1 MSQVSI
7 AYYCPKIGNL
17 VLVDLKIS
25 ATVSFPASKAV
36 WKQLNQMLGTGK
48 LKQTSPNRP
57 FKPAGVQQLTSERS
71 QVSDVFGKS
80 KVTTDK
86 SSERGMSK

>member
-1 MSQVSI
+1 MSI
-7 AYYCPKIGNL
+7 AYYCPKIGKL

-36 WKQLNQMLGTGK
+36 WKQLNHLVGTGK
-48 LKQTSPNRP
+48 LKQTSPNRL

-71 QVSDVFGKS
+71 QVSDVFSKS
-80 KVTTDK
+80 KATSDK
-86 SSERGMSK
+86 SSEQGMSK